1 MCRRNSM
8 PRELDLS
15 LYLVLDA
22 EACET
27 RENLLRVAEEALAA
41 GITIL
46 QLRSHHRDWKKRLWY
61 ETALA
66 LKRLC
71 APHRV
76 PLIIDNEVDIA
87 VAVDA
92 DGVHVGQHDL
102 PAFVVRRLIGA
113 EKIIGLSTSDVAQV
127 KKARAQPVDYI
138 GMGPV
143 YATTSKADADPP
155 IGLDTLREMV
165 AEKTLPGVAIGGIG
179 ADNARAVR
187 ETGAQGIAFISA
199 ICNAPDIT
207 AAVAKLR

>member
-1 MCRRNSM
+1 MFTRNSM

-41 GITIL
+41 GVTVL
-46 QLRSHHRDWKKRLWY
+46 QLRSHHRDWNKRLWY

-71 APHRV
+71 ASHRV

-127 KKARAQPVDYI
+127 KEARAQPVDYI

-143 YATTSKADADPP
+143 YATTSKADAAPP

-179 ADNARAVR
+179 ADNLRAVR
-187 ETGAQGIAFISA
+187 KIATEGIAVISA
-199 ICNAPDIT
+199 ICTAPDIA